1 MFKRVSLPLSSGT
14 PFAVR
19 QGAFGAPG
27 EVTSSNGYAWSLEV
41 PLGTQVY
48 AAEGGVVLATAS
60 KAKADG
66 GCNAKAADRDHY
78 VRIEHEDRTV
88 AEYRHV
94 RPLVAKGAHVRRG
107 EPIGAT
113 DRSGVQCYP
122 HLRFE
127 VFATRAAIGESDGS
141 IPLYFDQIPGGL
153 LREGFKFT
161 DRF

>member
-1 MFKRVSLPLSSGT
+1 
-14 PFAVR
+14 VR
-19 QGAFGAPG
+19 QGAFGSPG
-27 EVTSSNGYAWSLEV
+27 DVTPSNDYAWSLEV
-41 PLGTQVY
+41 PLGTTVH
-48 AAEGGVVLATAS
+48 AAEGGTVLATAA
-60 KAKADG
+60 KGKADG
-66 GCNAKAADRDHY
+66 GCDAKAAGRDHY
-78 VRIEHEDRTV
+78 VRVEHEDHTV

-107 EPIGAT
+107 EPIGVT

-127 VFATRAAIGESDGS
+127 VFATRAAVGEAGGS

-153 LREGFKFT
+153 LREGFRFT